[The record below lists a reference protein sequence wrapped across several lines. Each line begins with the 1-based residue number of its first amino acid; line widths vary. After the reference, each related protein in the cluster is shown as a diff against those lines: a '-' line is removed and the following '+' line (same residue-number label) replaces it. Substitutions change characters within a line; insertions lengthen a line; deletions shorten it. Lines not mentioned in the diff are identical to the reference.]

1 MKMRD
6 QAERLRELAKRSLEM
21 NSLRSQARVIAVASG
36 KGGVGKTNFT
46 VNFALALQ
54 EAGKRAVIFDA
65 DLGMAN
71 IDVVLGIVPTFNLT
85 HVIKGQKTLQEIMVE
100 GPSGLKILPG
110 SSGVEDLVQLS
121 ELQVQNLV
129 KDWSNLEEDFDYIL
143 VDMGAG
149 IHSDVLNFLRAADD
163 IIVIL
168 TPEPPSITDAYS
180 LIKVLVQ
187 KGVANTLKL
196 VVNQATDVEEG
207 QQIYRRVSK
216 VANEFLQA
224 DLEML
229 GIVPRDEK
237 VSASVKRQRPFI
249 LEYPNTDAS
258 IGIRNT
264 VKNLLQ
270 LAPEKTDDGG
280 MKGFLT
286 KMIGF
291 FKRSKGD
298 DDE

>member
-1 MKMRD
+1 MRD
-6 QAERLRELAKRSLEM
+6 QAERLRELAKQSLDTK
-21 NSLRSQARVIAVASG
+21 SPHSQARVIAVASG

-85 HVIKGQKTLQEIMVE
+85 HVIRGQKKLQEIMVE
-100 GPSGLKILPG
+100 GPNGLKILPG
-110 SSGVEDLVQLS
+110 SSGVEELVQLS
-121 ELQVQNLV
+121 ELQIQNLV
-129 KDWSNLEEDFDYIL
+129 KDWSNLEEEFDYIL

-163 IIVIL
+163 IVVIL

-187 KGVANTLKL
+187 KGVTNTLKL
-196 VVNQATDVEEG
+196 VVNQATDDDEG
-207 QQIYRRVSK
+207 HQIYRRVAK
-216 VANEFLQA
+216 VAGEFLQVN
-224 DLEML
+224 LELM
-229 GIVPRDEK
+229 GIVPRDDK

-249 LEYPNTDAS
+249 LEYPNAEAS
-258 IGIRNT
+258 KGIRKT

-270 LAPEKTDDGG
+270 LAPESSEEEK
-280 MKGFLT
+280 KGFLT

-291 FKRSKGD
+291 FKRSRGD
-298 DDE
+298 GDE

>member
-1 MKMRD
+1 MRD
-6 QAERLRELAKRSLEM
+6 QAERLRELAKRSLE
-21 NSLRSQARVIAVASG
+21 SKSPRSQTRVIAVASG

-54 EAGKRAVIFDA
+54 EEGKRAVIFDA

-85 HVIKGQKTLQEIMVE
+85 HVIRGQKTLQEIMVE
-100 GPSGLKILPG
+100 GPNGLKILPG

-121 ELQVQNLV
+121 ELQIQNLV

-163 IIVIL
+163 IVVIL

-187 KGVANTLKL
+187 KGVTNTLKL
-196 VVNQATDVEEG
+196 VVNQATDAEEG
-207 QQIYRRVSK
+207 HQIYRRVSK
-216 VANEFLQA
+216 VANEFLKA

-229 GIVPRDEK
+229 GIVPRDDK

-249 LEYPNTDAS
+249 LEYPNTEAS
-258 IGIRNT
+258 RGIRNT

-291 FKRSKGD
+291 FKRSRGD
-298 DDE
+298 GDE